1 MRPKILLTLLFAVL
15 VQFCFGQEY
24 HKIVDTNKVWSIIDE
39 YTAGGGQPYS
49 QFIKFT
55 TDTLIGS
62 YNYKKVLRSSDS
74 TQTVWSHIGFIRE
87 DSTAKVY
94 YMNNS
99 YLEGLIYDF
108 NVNIND
114 TINIY
119 NPLVCFDS
127 SNMVCIVEQ
136 IDSIFIYNNYRKQ
149 IHILSAF
156 GSEVWIEGIGS
167 NRGILYTN
175 QCIVGNLFKLLCF
188 YENDTLLYQNPLYP
202 YCYYP
207 TNTNDYLDNK
217 TKKEFIIYPNPAY
230 NKIYVECDTKLENI
244 YLEIYNIWGQIEKK
258 LKINNE
264 VIYLD
269 ESLKDGLYFCILKDE
284 SNNILAKT
292 KLIINKTY

>member
-1 MRPKILLTLLFAVL
+1 MRPKKFLTLLFVVI
-15 VQFCFGQEY
+15 VQFCYGQEY

-94 YMNNS
+94 YMDNS

-188 YENDTLLYQNPLYP
+188 YENDTLKYINPDYDSCFYP
-202 YCYYP
+202 FVNINENENEKP
-207 TNTNDYLDNK
+207 VLLID
-217 TKKEFIIYPNPAY
+217 
-230 NKIYVECDTKLENI
+230 LENNSYI
-244 YLEIYNIWGQIEKK
+244 IQAKSSIEEVTIYNVLGKKMGQYNPFSNQC
-258 LKINNE
+258 KINMSLFSSG
-264 VIYLD
+264 IYFITC
-269 ESLKDGLYFCILKDE
+269 KT
-284 SNNILAKT
+284 SNKLFNIKIV
-292 KLIINKTY
+292 KP